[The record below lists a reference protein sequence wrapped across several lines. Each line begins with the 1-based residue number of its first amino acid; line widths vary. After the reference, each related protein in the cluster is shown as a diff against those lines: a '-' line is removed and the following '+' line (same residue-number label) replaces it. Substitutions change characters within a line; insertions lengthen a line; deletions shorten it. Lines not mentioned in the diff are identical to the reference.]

1 MRYGERL
8 ANYAREIKGGL
19 AKDKLTG
26 PQRRRLKH
34 KENHEAARTLPRTI
48 EVLYKSGRTR
58 TVVVPKGEDPEPYL
72 TKYAR
77 NDKVKS
83 AVLVPLG

>member
-8 ANYAREIKGGL
+8 ANYTRNITTGL
-19 AKDKLTG
+19 SRDRLTG
-26 PQRRRLKH
+26 PQRQRLKH